1 MDDLHKLFKNLRTAH
16 EILELVEN
24 HFDDDTDA
32 QEAFCT
38 DIETIKSARAAV
50 WDIWNNNS
58 QFPDEFHE
66 DLDNLSDDDL
76 SRWHAIACELRLG
89 VAPAGVLE
97 NIDRET
103 KENSL
108 MSFHSHATAEQWSDF
123 IHKIDRCGLNHSY
136 IHRLI

>member
-1 MDDLHKLFKNLRTAH
+1 MDDLHKRFKNLRTAH
-16 EILELVEN
+16 EILEKVEN
-24 HFDDDTDA
+24 YFDNDNDA
-32 QEAFCT
+32 QEAFGA
-38 DIETIKSARAAV
+38 DIDTIKDAGAAV
-50 WDIWNNNS
+50 WDMWNNNS

-66 DLDNLSDDDL
+66 DLDGLSDTDL
-76 SRWHAIACELRLG
+76 SKWHTIACELRLG

-108 MSFHSHATAEQWSDF
+108 MSFQSHATEEQWSEF
-123 IHKIDRCGLNHSY
+123 IHTIGRCGLNEAY

>member
-1 MDDLHKLFKNLRTAH
+1 MDDLHKLFKNLRTAS

-32 QEAFCT
+32 QEAFSA

-50 WDIWNNNS
+50 WEMWNNNS

-76 SRWHAIACELRLG
+76 SKWYRAAFTFPIERVHDWRSIAINELM
-89 VAPAGVLE
+89 
-97 NIDRET
+97 D
-103 KENSL
+103 
-108 MSFHSHATAEQWSDF
+108 FHSHATEDGWSDF
-123 IHKIDRCGLNHSY
+123 IHKIDRCGLNQSY

>member
-1 MDDLHKLFKNLRTAH
+1 MDDLHKLFKNLRTAS

-32 QEAFCT
+32 QEAFSA

-50 WDIWNNNS
+50 WEMWNNNS

-76 SRWHAIACELRLG
+76 SKWYRAAFTFPIERVHDWTLAGTWVPKNVMDPLG
-89 VAPAGVLE
+89 SERFHQGVFPLYRRHGV
-97 NIDRET
+97 NF
-103 KENSL
+103 L
-108 MSFHSHATAEQWSDF
+108 
-123 IHKIDRCGLNHSY
+123 
-136 IHRLI
+136 